1 MSTAEQLLQSLIEP
15 RPHRTTRSWSES
27 KITTA
32 RRAHP
37 CQLCCVQIPAG
48 EQQLAY
54 AQGKRSWLY
63 MHTACARARGT
74 FQCKALES
82 SNQPKDQ
89 R

>member
-1 MSTAEQLLQSLIEP
+1 MI
-15 RPHRTTRSWSES
+15 RSYEDS

-63 MHTACARARGT
+63 MHIACARSRGRY
-74 FQCKALES
+74 QCKALES
-82 SNQPKDQ
+82 AVTSTGTNK
-89 R
+89 